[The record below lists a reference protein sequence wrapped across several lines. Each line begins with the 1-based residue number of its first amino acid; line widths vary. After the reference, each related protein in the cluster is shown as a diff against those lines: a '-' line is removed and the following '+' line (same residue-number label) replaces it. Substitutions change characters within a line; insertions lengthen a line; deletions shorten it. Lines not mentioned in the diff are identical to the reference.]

1 MRRLLIAAVAVLTG
15 ALLFGAAVWALNVR
29 GEAPMVPRSADPP
42 ATAAQIERGAYLA
55 RAGNC
60 MACHTTRGGA
70 PYAGGRPIPTPF
82 GTIHSTNLTPAPDT
96 GLGRWSRADF
106 WRALHNGR
114 SRGGRL
120 LYPAFPYPSLT
131 LVTREDSD
139 ALFAWLQTL
148 TPVERANTPHELRW
162 PYRTQAALAIWRAIY
177 FAPAAFDPDA
187 RRSAEWNR
195 GAYLVRGLGHCAA
208 CHAARGALGGTLDAT
223 ALAGGKL
230 PAQPW
235 YAPSLAAPEE
245 AGLSPSSVDAFSQ
258 LMRTGFAPGAVA
270 LGPMAEVV
278 QHSTQYLSDHD
289 VAAMA
294 SYLLSL
300 ARPPDVRLGS
310 KPDLPAPAT
319 SRLALGEKIYGG
331 HCAQCHGEQGEGV
344 AGAYPPLAGNRA
356 VNLAH
361 ATNLVQSVLYGGF
374 APVTAGN
381 PRPFGMPPYVLTLG
395 DGEIAAVLTHIRSAW
410 GNRAA
415 PVTELDV
422 NRARSDQAR

>member
-1 MRRLLIAAVAVLTG
+1 MKRLLSVAVGVLAG
-15 ALLFGAAVWALNVR
+15 AVLAGGAVWALNVR
-29 GEAPMVPRSADPP
+29 GEGPMAPRSADRP
-42 ATAAQIERGAYLA
+42 ATADQIERGAYLA

-70 PYAGGRPIPTPF
+70 AYAGGRSIATPF

-114 SRGGRL
+114 SRDGRL

-131 LVTREDSD
+131 LVTREDAD

-148 TPVERANTPHELRW
+148 PPVERANTPHDLRW
-162 PYRTQAALAIWRAIY
+162 PYRTQAALAVWRAIY
-177 FAPAAFDPDA
+177 FTPAAFEPDA
-187 RRSAEWNR
+187 AHTAEWNR

-208 CHAARGALGGTLDAT
+208 CHAARDALGGTRDAR
-223 ALAGGKL
+223 ALGGGKV

-235 YAPSLAAPEE
+235 YAPSLAAPDE

-270 LGPMAEVV
+270 IGPMGEVV
-278 QHSTQYLSDHD
+278 QHSTQYLSDRD
-289 VAAMA
+289 IAAMA
-294 SYLLSL
+294 DHLLSL
-300 ARPPDVRLGS
+300 A
-310 KPDLPAPAT
+310 KPAITGTGNKPELPAQAT
-319 SRLALGEKIYGG
+319 SKLALGAKVYGE
-331 HCAQCHGEQGEGV
+331 HCVQCHGERGEGI

-356 VNLAH
+356 VNLGH

-395 DGEIAAVLTHIRSAW
+395 DGEIAAVLTHIRGAW

-422 NRARSDQAR
+422 NRARSDQAQ